1 MAVLVAYRRTEASAK
16 AILAQRLEAERA
28 RRREAERIAWEARM
42 AQARQMD
49 ERRAAIAE
57 ERKARGEPYRHTF
70 HEIER
75 RALKL
80 FKMRR
85 NDLQSNRR
93 NKDVV
98 FARQFVTYWACR
110 LTKRSL
116 PEIGRLLGGFDHT
129 TCLSSKRA
137 YPKKR
142 AKMGRYLREVK

>member
-42 AQARQMD
+42 AQTRQMD

-80 FKMRR
+80 FKLRR
-85 NDLQSNRR
+85 TELHSHRR
-93 NKDVV
+93 AKKLA
-98 FARQFVTYWACR
+98 FARQFIMYWACR
-110 LTKRSL
+110 LTTLSL
-116 PEIGRLLGGFDHT
+116 PQIGRLLGGRDHST
-129 TCLSSKRA
+129 ALHGRDV
-137 YPKKR
+137 YPQKR
-142 AKMGRYLREVK
+142 AKMGRNLPVIS